1 MSDAIKE
8 ATAVLNDTTTL
19 YDGAAYRKI
28 IARLV
33 QLIVTE
39 RRQHHEELIDLKRE
53 LGA

>member
-1 MSDAIKE
+1 MSDALKE

-39 RRQHHEELIDLKRE
+39 RRRSAEDLRELKRE
-53 LGA
+53 LEA